1 MRSQFRRFPHPTGQ
15 GPLRSTRGGEQD
27 EVDRR
32 IRSSLVLSG
41 HRVRA
46 VNGVVGQLVGRCG
59 HVAAR
64 HRRRKGDLAPL
75 RRGAHERPS
84 VVATEHAVDGRIEAI
99 EVFWRPG
106 CPFVEGLGRTLEEA
120 GVPTNLRNIS
130 ENPDDAAI
138 VRSIAD
144 GNETVPTLIIG
155 PVALVNP
162 SARLV
167 MATLR
172 EHAPHLLD
180 ANG

>member
-1 MRSQFRRFPHPTGQ
+1 M
-15 GPLRSTRGGEQD
+15 STR
-27 EVDRR
+27 VPL
-32 IRSSLVLSG
+32 LVLL
-41 HRVRA
+41 RPPLPVMATPIVA
-46 VNGVVGQLVGRCG
+46 VTDGSTRTS
-59 HVAAR
+59 VAALTN
-64 HRRRKGDLAPL
+64 DQ
-75 RRGAHERPS
+75 S
-84 VVATEHAVDGRIEAI
+84 VAAAEQAVDGRIEAI

-106 CPFVEGLGRTLEEA
+106 CPFFEGLGRRLDEA

-162 SARLV
+162 STRLV

-180 ANG
+180 ANE

>member
-1 MRSQFRRFPHPTGQ
+1 MVADKTKLVVASVVPW
-15 GPLRSTRGGEQD
+15 
-27 EVDRR
+27 
-32 IRSSLVLSG
+32 SLPSIAFGLSAVLSG
-41 HRVRA
+41 NLWVA
-46 VNGVVGQLVGRCG
+46 AAASALGI
-59 HVAAR
+59 VAAR
-64 HRRRKGDLAPL
+64 AIVRRCVAGLTNDQ
-75 RRGAHERPS
+75 S
-84 VVATEHAVDGRIEAI
+84 VVATEHAVDGRIEAV

-106 CPFVEGLGRTLEEA
+106 CPFLEELGRGLDEA
-120 GVPTNLRNIS
+120 GVATNLRNIW

-180 ANG
+180 ANNRPR